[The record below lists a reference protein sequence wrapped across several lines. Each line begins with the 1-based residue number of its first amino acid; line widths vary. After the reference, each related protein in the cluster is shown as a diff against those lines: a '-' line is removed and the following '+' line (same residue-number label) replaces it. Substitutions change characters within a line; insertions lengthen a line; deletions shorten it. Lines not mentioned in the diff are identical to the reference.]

1 MRRRAFLGALTAPL
15 IVARTSATQT
25 QTPTTAPAQT
35 TTQTPVQPPRK
46 GRIKQGV
53 TRGVFGR
60 GANFEDSCREAARL
74 GIAGFD
80 LIGPADWPTLKKYG
94 LVPSMYP
101 GGPGGTIP
109 IGPSHKDTHERLIP
123 LMHAA
128 IDEAAANGVPNIIA
142 LAGERRGIGDAEG
155 ADNCVTFFN
164 AVKAHAEDKQV
175 TICLEYLNSKVNHK
189 DYIFDHIAWGVDVM
203 KRVNSPR
210 VKILYDIYHAQ
221 IMDGDIVR
229 NIRDNFQW
237 IGHFHT
243 GGNPGRK
250 EIDDTQELNYRFVM
264 KAIADLGYTGFVSHE
279 YSPTQGNDPI
289 KELAKAMEICAG

>member
-1 MRRRAFLGALTAPL
+1 MERRTFLAAMTAPL
-15 IVARTSATQT
+15 VIAG
-25 QTPTTAPAQT
+25 APALSERVRVEGSERQRVEG
-35 TTQTPVQPPRK
+35 PAPRK
-46 GRIKQGV
+46 GRLKQGV

-60 GANFEDSCREAARL
+60 NVSLEDCCREAAKL
-74 GIAGFD
+74 GIEGFD
-80 LIGPADWPTLKKYG
+80 LIGPADWPMLKKYG

-109 IGPSHKDTHERLIP
+109 IGPSHKDTHEKLIAD
-123 LMHAA
+123 MHKA
-128 IDEAAANGVPNIIA
+128 IDEAAANGVPNIIS
-142 LAGERRGIGDAEG
+142 LAGEKRGISYEEG
-155 ADNCVTFFN
+155 ADNMVAYLN
-164 AVKAHAEDKQV
+164 AIKAHAEDKQV
-175 TICLEYLNSKVNHK
+175 TICLEYLNRKVNHK

-229 NIRDNFQW
+229 NIRDHYQW

-243 GGNPGRK
+243 GGNPGRH

-264 KAIADLGYTGFVSHE
+264 KAIADLGFTGFVSHE
-279 YSPTQGNDPI
+279 YSPTQGNDAL
-289 KELAKAMEICAG
+289 KELAKAMEICTV